1 MRTALRYL
9 PLAVAAAA
17 TASLFGQSAPHL
29 SPHTFEVGGFI
40 GSSYGLDEFRV
51 MGGGNVS
58 YGINKYILPYG
69 EFSYFPGIPREQTG
83 TFPTTGQQF
92 RLQYSVPISD
102 FHGGVHVRLPIR
114 ESRIVPYLV
123 LGAGVLHT
131 YGRTVTA
138 RYDTPVAGQSSTQLQ
153 IDPSTD
159 FATNFGGGLR
169 YYTTQRF
176 GMRFEAK
183 AYKPTGEYTGMFGKV
198 EWGFFFQFR

>member
-9 PLAVAAAA
+9 SLAAIAA
-17 TASLFGQSAPHL
+17 TVSLFGQSAPHL
-29 SPHTFEVGGFI
+29 SPHTFEVGGFV

-69 EFSYFPGIPREQTG
+69 EFSYFPGIPREQKG

-92 RLQYSVPISD
+92 RLQYSVPVSD

-114 ESRIVPYLV
+114 ESRVVPYLV
-123 LGAGVLHT
+123 FGLGALHT
-131 YGRTVTA
+131 YDRTVTA
-138 RYDTPVAGQSSTQLQ
+138 RYDVPVAGQQTAS
-153 IDPSTD
+153 IPIAGSTD
-159 FATNFGGGLR
+159 FATNWGGGLR

-176 GMRFEAK
+176 GMRLEAK
-183 AYKPTGEYTGMFGKV
+183 AYKPTGAYTGMFGKV

>member
-1 MRTALRYL
+1 MKPLLRYL
-9 PLAVAAAA
+9 PAALIAA
-17 TASLFGQSAPHL
+17 CVPLFSQSAPHL

-51 MGGGNVS
+51 MGGGNVC

-69 EFSYFPGIPREQTG
+69 EFSYFPGIPREIRD
-83 TFPTTGQQF
+83 TFPTTGEQF
-92 RLQYSVPISD
+92 RLQFSVPVSD
-102 FHGGVHVRLPIR
+102 FHGGVHVRIPIR
-114 ESRIVPYLV
+114 ESRVVPYLV
-123 LGAGVLHT
+123 FGLGALHT

-138 RYDTPVAGQSSTQLQ
+138 RYDVPVAGQSTTQ
-153 IDPSTD
+153 IPIEASTD
-159 FATNFGGGLR
+159 FATNWGGGIR

-183 AYKPTGEYTGMFGKV
+183 AYKPTGEYTGIFGKM